1 MITDLL
7 IDGRQQILM
16 LYARSSALDSETI
29 AWAFYD
35 GTGAT
40 THYAGDSSEVP
51 FASALVAMQAGW
63 RVLQVSQLN
72 PPYPGSEYQTSYL
85 PFEVM
90 LEKWVKF
97 DGN

>member
-1 MITDLL
+1 MIIESHADY
-7 IDGRQQILM
+7 RQQILM
-16 LYARSSALDSETI
+16 LYTRSSALDSEVV
-29 AWAFYD
+29 AWAMYD

-40 THYAGDSSEVP
+40 THYAGDQDAAPYSTG
-51 FASALVAMQAGW
+51 LDAMQAGW

-72 PPYPGSEYQTSYL
+72 PLYPSAEYQTSYL

-97 DGN
+97 DEK